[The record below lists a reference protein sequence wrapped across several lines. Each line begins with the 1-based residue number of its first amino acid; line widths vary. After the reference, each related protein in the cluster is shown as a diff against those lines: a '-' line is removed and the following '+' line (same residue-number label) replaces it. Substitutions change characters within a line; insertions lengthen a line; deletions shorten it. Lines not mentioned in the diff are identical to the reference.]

1 MPFDRVINFPTLWIV
16 IAETRHPRVILM
28 GTSKNRFEKG
38 KWVECAECEETL
50 NKTKSIRS
58 NEQIHASDFV
68 TLRFI
73 QLILYESRRSKAVCL
88 TRRFDDEDGAHCTFS
103 LT

>member
-1 MPFDRVINFPTLWIV
+1 MVVCKYQTSIYKGN
-16 IAETRHPRVILM
+16 
-28 GTSKNRFEKG
+28 SKNRFEKE

-73 QLILYESRRSKAVCL
+73 QLIL
-88 TRRFDDEDGAHCTFS
+88 
-103 LT
+103 

>member
-1 MPFDRVINFPTLWIV
+1 LNLLFDLAKSKLFHCHYSICDEKIQQDYAIFYLKFYK
-16 IAETRHPRVILM
+16 

-58 NEQIHASDFV
+58 NEQIHAYDFV

-73 QLILYESRRSKAVCL
+73 QLIL
-88 TRRFDDEDGAHCTFS
+88 
-103 LT
+103 